1 MARWNITQTVEY
13 IAEGI
18 EADTKEEAR
27 DLYLKDQD
35 MYYSA
40 VESERIEEIEWCES
54 CDSEE
59 ARCQCEEDEGE

>member
-18 EADTKEEAR
+18 EADTEEEAR
-27 DLYLKDQD
+27 EIYLKDQD

-40 VESERIEEIEWCES
+40 VESEDIEEIEWCEL
-54 CDSEE
+54 CDNEE
-59 ARCQCEEDEGE
+59 IRCKCEEDEEE

>member
-18 EADTKEEAR
+18 EADTEEEAR

-40 VESERIEEIEWCES
+40 VESERIEEIEWCEL
-54 CDSEE
+54 CDNEE
-59 ARCQCEEDEGE
+59 IRCECEEDEEE